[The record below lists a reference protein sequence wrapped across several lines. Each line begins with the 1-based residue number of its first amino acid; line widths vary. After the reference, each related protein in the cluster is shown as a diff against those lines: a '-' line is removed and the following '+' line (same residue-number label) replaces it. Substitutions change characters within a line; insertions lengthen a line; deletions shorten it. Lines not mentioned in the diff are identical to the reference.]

1 MNSEFYD
8 YDMQQLLNYMK
19 KGDPD
24 MNKVCFFVKN
34 ENQDLSRMDTSG
46 LNVEYILKPLD
57 PAEVL
62 SAVERGV
69 FGRFQFTRNGE

>member
-1 MNSEFYD
+1 
-8 YDMQQLLNYMK
+8 MK
-19 KGDPD
+19 
-24 MNKVCFFVKN
+24 KVCFFVKN
-34 ENQDLSRMDTSG
+34 ENQDISRMDTRG